1 VLALVEHDAAVDAER
16 AARGR
21 AHFESAA
28 VGCAGCHAGER
39 GTDNKS
45 YDVGTGITL
54 QTPPLRG
61 LATRTRFM
69 HDGCAGELT
78 DRFDPACGGDSHG
91 NIDALDANELGD
103 LVEYLRSR

>member
-1 VLALVEHDAAVDAER
+1 MDEEQRVRD
-16 AARGR
+16 
-21 AHFESAA
+21 FPQPSQQ
-28 VGCAGCHAGER
+28 GE
-39 GTDNKS
+39 G
-45 YDVGTGITL
+45 VGTGCGHGLPPRQEIDRDAGDECHGEMRTTL
-54 QTPPLRG
+54 
-61 LATRTRFM
+61 